1 MAVLRVVV
9 AMILACVGLAGIAGL
24 SQTRDEPAPDRLAL
38 LATIDGVIGPASARY
53 VNQAVAAAQARDA
66 AFLILQMDTPGGLV
80 TSMRDTIAD
89 ILASPTP
96 VIGFVAPSGGHAA
109 SAGTYIL
116 YATHIA
122 AMAPGTNIGAA
133 TPVSM
138 GGPPGLPSLPGQDDA
153 SEEEEKDE
161 PEEDDA
167 PAPRSPEPDR
177 RAGEDDEAGAEGVD
191 GAQGSESEAEPAETA
206 GDRAEPAPPPPGD
219 ALSAKAVNDAV
230 AYIRSLA
237 ELRGRNAE
245 WAEKAVR
252 GAGAITPQ
260 EALELNVIEIIADDL
275 DDLLAQI
282 DGRTVEIGGETL
294 TIDTEGVTL
303 EAIEPTF
310 MTRVLDV
317 IANPNVAF
325 IFMLVGV
332 YGLIFELAQP
342 GTIGPGVIGVISLV
356 IGLYALNQLPLNY
369 AGAALVV
376 IGVLFMVT
384 EALTPSFG
392 VFGVGGFVA
401 FVVGAAML
409 FDTDVPEY
417 RLSWPVIAAAAGTS
431 GLVLIMALGSLWRS
445 MRAPSTAGPSGLVG
459 ATVTIQDWSG
469 GRGHALAQGERW
481 AAIADDP
488 LHPGDTAQV
497 ARVEGLTLHL
507 SRTP

>member
-1 MAVLRVVV
+1 MSAVRVLV
-9 AMILACVGLAGIAGL
+9 MLFLASVGLAGVAGV
-24 SQTRDEPAPDRLAL
+24 SQSREEPASQRVAL

-53 VNQAVAAAQARDA
+53 VNQAVAAAEARDA

-89 ILASPTP
+89 ILASPKP

-133 TPVSM
+133 TPVQM
-138 GGPPGLPSLPGQDDA
+138 GGPPGLPSLPGQEDDEDEDQRDDAAPPEAEEVDEAAGDA
-153 SEEEEKDE
+153 SEDDE
-161 PEEDDA
+161 GGSADRASDDA
-167 PAPRSPEPDR
+167 RDS
-177 RAGEDDEAGAEGVD
+177 
-191 GAQGSESEAEPAETA
+191 A
-206 GDRAEPAPPPPGD
+206 GDRDEPAPPPPGD

-252 GAGAITPQ
+252 GAAAITPQ
-260 EALELNVIEIIADDL
+260 EALDLNVIEIVADDL

-282 DGRTVEIGGETL
+282 DGRTVEIDGEAV
-294 TIDTEGVTL
+294 TIATDDLAIEP
-303 EAIEPTF
+303 IEPTF

-342 GTIGPGVIGVISLV
+342 GTIGPGVIGLISLV

-376 IGVLFMVT
+376 IGVIFMVT

-417 RLSWPVIAAAAGTS
+417 RLSWPVIAAAAATS
-431 GLVLIMALGSLWRS
+431 GLILIVALGSLWRS
-445 MRAPSTAGPSGLVG
+445 MRAPSAAGPSGLVG

-469 GRGHALAQGERW
+469 GRGHALAHGERW
-481 AAIADDP
+481 TAVGEGD
-488 LHPGDTAQV
+488 LQPGDNAHVT
-497 ARVEGLTLHL
+497 RVEGLTLHVA
-507 SRTP
+507 RTP